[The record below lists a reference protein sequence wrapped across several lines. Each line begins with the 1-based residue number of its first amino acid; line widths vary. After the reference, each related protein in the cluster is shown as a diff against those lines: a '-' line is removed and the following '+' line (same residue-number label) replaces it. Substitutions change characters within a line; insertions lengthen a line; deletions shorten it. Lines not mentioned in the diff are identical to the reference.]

1 MCEPM
6 EDTSGDS
13 QESAAKP
20 SYILR
25 PGSMGE
31 WLHSLGLLVQ
41 FSDEN
46 DTYCVSGAI
55 NSER

>member
-6 EDTSGDS
+6 EDASSDFQDTTNK
-13 QESAAKP
+13 A

-31 WLHSLGLLVQ
+31 Q
-41 FSDEN
+41 
-46 DTYCVSGAI
+46 
-55 NSER
+55 